1 MMTSSTLGMGMGGV
15 RYNLSPPSV
24 KPPLAGTQTLH
35 GAAVASRAGLEG
47 GTVDACESVLMKAT
61 LFLASLSKIAS
72 SRRSSTVSNL
82 APAPGTFGADMLGA
96 GKTTSVVASKQDRV
110 RRRKWD
116 LRRPRRPRR
125 WRDDHESGRQRDQGG
140 ARQKDRR
147 RRRSC
152 GSCQPARRFSDVEA
166 TPKEA
171 RLTVYM
177 RGVLGVVPRESTT
190 VPLRSRV
197 SRRLS

>member
-1 MMTSSTLGMGMGGV
+1 MTSSTLGMGMGGV

-96 GKTTSVVASKQDRV
+96 GKTTSVVVSKHDRG

-116 LRRPRRPRR
+116 LRRPRRPRQ
-125 WRDDHESGRQRDQGG
+125 WRDDHESGRRRD
-140 ARQKDRR
+140 
-147 RRRSC
+147 
-152 GSCQPARRFSDVEA
+152 
-166 TPKEA
+166 
-171 RLTVYM
+171 
-177 RGVLGVVPRESTT
+177 
-190 VPLRSRV
+190 
-197 SRRLS
+197 